1 MINLARRD
9 IVHHLKS
16 YLLTGLGLGLLIGVT
31 LTMAGVYRG
40 MVDDAKVLLHAVDAD
55 VWVVQQNTLGP
66 FAEPSSVPDDLYRA
80 LLGLDGV
87 AQTGNVAY
95 LTMQVSHRGKSQ
107 RVMVAGFEPGKPG
120 GPAFL
125 VAGRPIARAHYEAVA
140 DAKTG
145 FAVGDVVRIRRND
158 YTVVGLTRRMV
169 SSGGDPMLFIPLK
182 DAQEAQFL
190 KDNDAI
196 IEDRK
201 RLEANPAV
209 NRPGQPGV
217 LEAVQAIQTSSHKVN
232 AVLLRLEPGVDGR
245 AVADT
250 IARWQRYTAYTRD
263 DMEEILVAK
272 LIATA
277 AKQIGLFL
285 LILAVVSAAI
295 VAFIIYTMTLGK
307 IKEIAVLKLIGSR
320 DRTIAAMIMQEALG
334 LGVIGFFVGKF
345 AATLWA
351 PAFPKYVLLETGDAA
366 RAFVLTL
373 VVCALASLLA
383 IRAALKIDPA
393 EAIGG

>member
-9 IVHHLKS
+9 VANHLGR
-16 YLLTGLGLGLLIGVT
+16 YLLTGVGLGLLIGVT

-40 MVDDAKVLLHAVDAD
+40 MVDDARVLLRAVRAD
-55 VWVVQQNTLGP
+55 IWVVQQNTLGP
-66 FAEPSSVPDDLYRA
+66 FAEPSSLQDDVYRS
-80 LLGLDGV
+80 LEGLPGV
-87 AQTGNVAY
+87 VETGNVAY
-95 LTMQVSHRGKSQ
+95 LTMQAKHRGKDV
-107 RVMVAGFEPGKPG
+107 RVMVAGYTPGRLG
-120 GPAFL
+120 GPSFL
-125 VAGRPIARAHYEAVA
+125 VAGRPIAQSHYEAVA

-145 FAVGDVVRIRRND
+145 FEVGDRIRIRRND

-169 SSGGDPMLFIPLK
+169 SSGGDPMVFIPLK

-190 KDNDAI
+190 KDNESI
-196 IEDRK
+196 VNDRH
-201 RLEANPAV
+201 RLADNPAI

-217 LEAVQAIQTSSHKVN
+217 LKAVETIQTASHRVN
-232 AVLLRLEPGVDGR
+232 AVLVRVEEGHDPR
-245 AVADT
+245 QVADN
-250 IARWQRYTAYTRD
+250 IKRWKHLTAYTSA

-277 AKQIGLFL
+277 ARQIALFL
-285 LILAVVSAAI
+285 IILAVVSAAI

-307 IKEIAVLKLIGSR
+307 MKEIAVLKLIGTR

-351 PAFPKYVLLETGDAA
+351 PVFPKYVLLETNDAM
-366 RAFVLTL
+366 RAFVITL
-373 VVCALASLLA
+373 VICALASLLA
-383 IRAALKIDPA
+383 IRAALHIDPA